1 MTAQKRKLYLIPA
14 PLGESPVGQVIP
26 AGNLEIIQQLGH
38 FVVEEEKTARRFL
51 IRCGFKSKLES
62 ARFYILNEHT
72 DGQVIPA
79 IFADAGEADLGLI
92 SEAGLPAV
100 ADPGAKLVE
109 TAYRLN
115 FRVIPLAGP
124 SSLMLALMASGL
136 NGQSF
141 AFNGYLPVKPAERTN
156 RIRFYEKRSE
166 NEQQTQLFIE
176 APYRNNQL
184 LEALLKSC
192 KDSTRLCIAVNLTLH
207 GEWISTKTIGE
218 WRGQPAP
225 DLNRQPAVF
234 LLLG

>member
-1 MTAQKRKLYLIPA
+1 MTVQKRQLYLIPA

-26 AGNLEIIQQLGH
+26 AGNLEIIQHLDH
-38 FVVEEEKTARRFL
+38 FVVEEEKTTRRFL

-62 ARFYILNEHT
+62 IRFYILNEHT
-72 DGQVIPA
+72 DEQDIPA

-92 SEAGLPAV
+92 SEGGLPAV

-109 TAYRLN
+109 AAYRLK
-115 FRVIPLAGP
+115 FRVVPLAGP

-141 AFNGYLPVKPAERTN
+141 AFNGYLPVKFAERTT

-166 NEQQTQLFIE
+166 NERQTQLFIE

-184 LEALLKSC
+184 LEAFLKSC
-192 KDSTRLCIAVNLTLH
+192 RDSTRLCVAVNLTLS
-207 GEWISTKTIGE
+207 GEWISMKTVAE

-225 DLNRQPAVF
+225 DLNRRPAVF
-234 LLLG
+234 VMLA